1 MARKP
6 WLLVAV
12 AVVLGGFSLYLNKD
26 WFMGDRIQIYHR
38 ARPMRVRPGR
48 VVDLPPYT
56 PVFFGFMTRLKL
68 TDVKVVPVCEL
79 ETNKY
84 PHVLWH
90 LLSDS
95 NSLPTKGFL
104 YGGNVPGMRPALKG
118 VAADPLE
125 PGVKYRLLVEARS
138 KKGQHDFI
146 PEPQSP

>member
-6 WLLVAV
+6 WLLIAL

-38 ARPMRVRPGR
+38 SRVMRVRPGR
-48 VVDLPPYT
+48 PVELPPYA
-56 PVFFGFMTRLKL
+56 PVFFGFLTKLKL
-68 TDVKVVPVCEL
+68 TDVKVVPVREL
-79 ETNKY
+79 GTNKY

-104 YGGNVPGMRPALKG
+104 YGGAVPGMRPAMKG

-146 PEPQSP
+146 PEPRMP

>member
-1 MARKP
+1 M
-6 WLLVAV
+6 LIAV
-12 AVVLGGFSLYLNKD
+12 AAVLGGFSLYLNKD
-26 WFMGDRIQIYHR
+26 WFWGDRIQIYHR
-38 ARPMRVRPGR
+38 FRPMRVRAGR
-48 VVDLPPYT
+48 PADLPAYT
-56 PVFFGFMTRLKL
+56 AVFFAFSTKLKL

-104 YGGNVPGMRPALKG
+104 YGSAVPGMRPAMGG

-138 KKGQHDFI
+138 KKGEHDFT
-146 PEPQSP
+146 PEPRTP

>member
-1 MARKP
+1 MSQKP
-6 WLLVAV
+6 WLLIAFAV
-12 AVVLGGFSLYLNKD
+12 ALGGFSLYLNRD

-38 ARPMRVRPGR
+38 SRVLRVRPGR
-48 VVDLPPYT
+48 PADLSAYT
-56 PVFFGFMTRLKL
+56 PVFFGFQGKLKL

-79 ETNKY
+79 ETNKF

-95 NSLPTKGFL
+95 NSLPTKGFI
-104 YGGNVPGMRPALKG
+104 YGGTIPGMRPAMKG

-125 PGVKYRLLVEARS
+125 PGVPYRLLVEARS

-146 PEPQSP
+146 PEPRTP

>member
-1 MARKP
+1 MLIAA
-6 WLLVAV
+6 AV
-12 AVVLGGFSLYLNKD
+12 LLGGFSLYLNKD
-26 WFMGDRIQIYHR
+26 WFWGDRIQIYHR
-38 ARPMRVRPGR
+38 FRTMRVRAARPA
-48 VVDLPPYT
+48 DLPAYT
-56 PVFFGFMTRLKL
+56 PVFFAFSTKLKL

-79 ETNKY
+79 ETNKF

-104 YGGNVPGMRPALKG
+104 YGSAVPGMRPAMKG

-138 KKGQHDFI
+138 KKGQHDFT
-146 PEPQSP
+146 PEPRIP